1 MQNIKKTLKSKR
13 FWLGTV
19 LPFALA
25 VAAAFVARYQLE
37 ISDGVTANYMAG
49 QWPVYAPL
57 NALTAFCLTLVVF
70 ALCGSWGIA
79 TGVSGLIFT
88 VLALVNYYT
97 RDLHGSALMPQD
109 ILNLGTAAEVMG
121 SYTLHITQTV
131 ITIALLYIP
140 VLVAAVVQVK
150 LAGKHKRS
158 WKQRGAHA
166 LACACGIFAVLYLGY
181 FSPNPIKPATTYG
194 WAWQETYY
202 KYGYLAGS
210 LEAASLMVDP
220 ILQPDG
226 YSEDAAT
233 EAAAMAQDYQA
244 SPETAN
250 EQDYPD
256 VFLILSESFYD
267 FDLVTDLQADQEI
280 MQVTKNLP
288 NSIYGH
294 TISPH
299 VGGGTNSS
307 EYEML
312 SSNSLMLMPSITPFN
327 WLNLHKANSLVSN
340 LKDLGYATLAAHTYT
355 NSNYRRDSAWLTLG
369 FDETHFQDDFPTKE
383 TYGSR
388 PYQTD
393 SATFNQVVQVN
404 LNGAMAC
411 TLAVLPGM
419 RTRREGTVKNL
430 TAEAIADITSSGE
443 TLRAN
448 HLKIL
453 SDGLI
458 HSSQATLFASRM
470 ADWAGLAASRAAL
483 MACGSRSLP
492 WKQGR
497 KIAKPRCARCRASA
511 HSVCHEATSNPSQRV
526 GGRPP

>member
-1 MQNIKKTLKSKR
+1 M
-13 FWLGTV
+13 

-37 ISDGVTANYMAG
+37 ISDGATANYMAG

-181 FSPNPIKPATTYG
+181 FSPNPIKPAATYG

-210 LEAASLMVDP
+210 IEAASLMVDP

-294 TISPH
+294 TVSPH

-340 LKDLGYATLAAHTYT
+340 LKDLGYATLAAHPYT
-355 NSNYRRDSAWLTLG
+355 NSNYRRDSAWLMLG

-383 TYGSR
+383 PMATAPTRPTAPPTATWKVCMKQCRRTSR
-388 PYQTD
+388 
-393 SATFNQVVQVN
+393 
-404 LNGAMAC
+404 
-411 TLAVLPGM
+411 
-419 RTRREGTVKNL
+419 
-430 TAEAIADITSSGE
+430 
-443 TLRAN
+443 
-448 HLKIL
+448 
-453 SDGLI
+453 GLC
-458 HSSQATLFASRM
+458 SWFP
-470 ADWAGLAASRAAL
+470 SRATA
-483 MACGSRSLP
+483 
-492 WKQGR
+492 
-497 KIAKPRCARCRASA
+497 I
-511 HSVCHEATSNPSQRV
+511 TI
-526 GGRPP
+526 

>member
-1 MQNIKKTLKSKR
+1 MQNIKETLKSKR

-194 WAWQETYY
+194 GKFHADDVFATA
-202 KYGYLAGS
+202 L
-210 LEAASLMVDP
+210 LMIVRPD
-220 ILQPDG
+220 IKVTRGFVVPDG
-226 YSEDAAT
+226 FDGIVYDVGCGMFDHHQEPRESRPNGVPYAAFGLLWRVLGAQLVGAHQARLLDENFVQPLDLNDNTGEQNSLADAIGSFNPVWDSGEDSDACFWRAVPFAKQVL
-233 EAAAMAQDYQA
+233 ENEIAAANAVNRA
-244 SPETAN
+244 
-250 EQDYPD
+250 
-256 VFLILSESFYD
+256 
-267 FDLVTDLQADQEI
+267 
-280 MQVTKNLP
+280 
-288 NSIYGH
+288 
-294 TISPH
+294 
-299 VGGGTNSS
+299 
-307 EYEML
+307 
-312 SSNSLMLMPSITPFN
+312 
-327 WLNLHKANSLVSN
+327 
-340 LKDLGYATLAAHTYT
+340 
-355 NSNYRRDSAWLTLG
+355 
-369 FDETHFQDDFPTKE
+369 DET
-383 TYGSR
+383 
-388 PYQTD
+388 
-393 SATFNQVVQVN
+393 VQNAYKNSKDGIV
-404 LNGAMAC
+404 
-411 TLAVLPGM
+411 VLPDYM
-419 RTRREGTVKNL
+419 
-430 TAEAIADITSSGE
+430 
-443 TLRAN
+443 
-448 HLKIL
+448 
-453 SDGLI
+453 
-458 HSSQATLFASRM
+458 
-470 ADWAGLAASRAAL
+470 
-483 MACGSRSLP
+483 P
-492 WKQGR
+492 WKNGLY
-497 KIAKPRCARCRASA
+497 KTDALF
-511 HSVCHEATSNPSQRV
+511 VVYPSQRGGYSAQCV
-526 GGRPP
+526 TDYKTRRSKVPFPPAWGGQPEEILREKSGLALKFCHPSRFLVTAETKEDAIEACRRALRAAGRPVSAQ